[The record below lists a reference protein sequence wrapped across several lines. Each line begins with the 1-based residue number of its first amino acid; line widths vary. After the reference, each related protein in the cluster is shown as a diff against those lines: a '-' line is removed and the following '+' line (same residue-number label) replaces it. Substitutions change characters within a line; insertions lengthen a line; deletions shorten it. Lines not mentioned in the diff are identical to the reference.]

1 MRGVALI
8 VERMAPSGIVYCRAF
23 DEPQLRGVLI
33 PMETHQLLKSIQVGS
48 HIKVQDGKYAGQ
60 TGVILERGVLD
71 GDHVAVILTDSGGR
85 EITVRF
91 SHVQESSEIS
101 KGLDAL
107 EGYELHDIVLLPL
120 GAVAVVTYVASED
133 LEVLTSRG
141 NLRTVRP
148 AEITRKL
155 NQESA
160 RNISLD
166 SKDEHVRE
174 TDLVILDDGQNAGAL
189 ATVVRAHRASL
200 WLLNVISGATTI
212 PCGGLFVKKSRQVHV
227 AGDRATGSTLA
238 DTYMGL
244 GKQRVVNEDQFN
256 NKIANNRGRSTGRDP
271 FVGRTVRICKGNYK
285 GLAGIVT
292 NATTTHVTVELH
304 TRNRSVTQPRE
315 CIKIVAGTAGG
326 EPELAVQRR
335 IAEQEAYST
344 DLVSTP
350 FLTQATPLLG
360 GATPQYGAV
369 TPHHTTPS
377 RSTATPTWGTP
388 AYSSQTPRG
397 GPQTPRSAPGHAKAT
412 TPSYRGIEDVWRPR
426 ELPNSKSSGKSPLHS
441 MSPGSFNYL
450 AFSGHSKAKSP
461 MFDGSRA
468 STPTYQPPSVM
479 PPTSKSGAWCVNGAE
494 AELEDGNICK
504 IIKINAQK
512 NMATVALK
520 ATQALTRSLPT
531 SLLVR
536 VKPKAGDKVRVVD
549 GSAVYDA
556 ELLSIEDSDGIIK
569 VDNGEYKIIDFSAI
583 AKVADF

>member
-8 VERMAPSGIVYCRAF
+8 VERTAPGGIVYCRAF

-256 NKIANNRGRSTGRDP
+256 NKVANNRGRSTGRDP

-292 NATTTHVTVELH
+292 NAKSCFSSSLAEYVMFGIGYFNKQVDKLNKQKMKE
-304 TRNRSVTQPRE
+304 NREKAQLNAKEKLNNKNCDWIISNDVSNK
-315 CIKIVAGTAGG
+315 KIG
-326 EPELAVQRR
+326 
-335 IAEQEAYST
+335 
-344 DLVSTP
+344 
-350 FLTQATPLLG
+350 F
-360 GATPQYGAV
+360 
-369 TPHHTTPS
+369 
-377 RSTATPTWGTP
+377 
-388 AYSSQTPRG
+388 
-397 GPQTPRSAPGHAKAT
+397 
-412 TPSYRGIEDVWRPR
+412 
-426 ELPNSKSSGKSPLHS
+426 
-441 MSPGSFNYL
+441 
-450 AFSGHSKAKSP
+450 
-461 MFDGSRA
+461 
-468 STPTYQPPSVM
+468 
-479 PPTSKSGAWCVNGAE
+479 
-494 AELEDGNICK
+494 
-504 IIKINAQK
+504 
-512 NMATVALK
+512 
-520 ATQALTRSLPT
+520 
-531 SLLVR
+531 
-536 VKPKAGDKVRVVD
+536 
-549 GSAVYDA
+549 
-556 ELLSIEDSDGIIK
+556 DSDYNEVTIHYRNQDIKPESLSYKKKSEISDEIVDRIIYQL
-569 VDNGEYKIIDFSAI
+569 N
-583 AKVADF
+583 

>member
-1 MRGVALI
+1 M
-8 VERMAPSGIVYCRAF
+8 
-23 DEPQLRGVLI
+23 
-33 PMETHQLLKSIQVGS
+33 
-48 HIKVQDGKYAGQ
+48 
-60 TGVILERGVLD
+60 
-71 GDHVAVILTDSGGR
+71 
-85 EITVRF
+85 
-91 SHVQESSEIS
+91 
-101 KGLDAL
+101 
-107 EGYELHDIVLLPL
+107 
-120 GAVAVVTYVASED
+120 
-133 LEVLTSRG
+133 
-141 NLRTVRP
+141 
-148 AEITRKL
+148 
-155 NQESA
+155 
-160 RNISLD
+160 
-166 SKDEHVRE
+166 
-174 TDLVILDDGQNAGAL
+174 
-189 ATVVRAHRASL
+189 
-200 WLLNVISGATTI
+200 
-212 PCGGLFVKKSRQVHV
+212 
-227 AGDRATGSTLA
+227 
-238 DTYMGL
+238 
-244 GKQRVVNEDQFN
+244 
-256 NKIANNRGRSTGRDP
+256 
-271 FVGRTVRICKGNYK
+271 
-285 GLAGIVT
+285 
-292 NATTTHVTVELH
+292 
-304 TRNRSVTQPRE
+304 
-315 CIKIVAGTAGG
+315 
-326 EPELAVQRR
+326 
-335 IAEQEAYST
+335 
-344 DLVSTP
+344 
-350 FLTQATPLLG
+350 
-360 GATPQYGAV
+360 

-412 TPSYRGIEDVWRPR
+412 TPSYSGIEDVWRPR